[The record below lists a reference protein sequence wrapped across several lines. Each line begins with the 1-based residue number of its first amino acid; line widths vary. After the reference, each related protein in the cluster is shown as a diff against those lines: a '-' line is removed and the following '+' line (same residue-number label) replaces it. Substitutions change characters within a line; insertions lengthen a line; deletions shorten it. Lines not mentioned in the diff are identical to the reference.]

1 MDRATASPVVSFR
14 CAKLIPIRC
23 AVSYAKFIAIQC
35 AKLIAQFV
43 SFRCTN
49 LIAIRAPSSSPS
61 SSSSDAPSS
70 SPSDADAPSLL
81 PRSSRSD
88 APSLLPTPPPTPTP
102 TWELVTLL
110 QKMPMAQRTKRKM
123 LAIRYVAG
131 DRSLENAGGFSDLF
145 AAIRTSITRRIPP
158 VNPTSI
164 YKRLLP
170 CLCLL
175 YTSRV
180 SFDTNLACGIPCLNP
195 PSNQDFTLSAI

>member
-1 MDRATASPVVSFR
+1 MQRSAPV
-14 CAKLIPIRC
+14 
-23 AVSYAKFIAIQC
+23 
-35 AKLIAQFV
+35 
-43 SFRCTN
+43 
-49 LIAIRAPSSSPS
+49 
-61 SSSSDAPSS
+61 
-70 SPSDADAPSLL
+70 
-81 PRSSRSD
+81 
-88 APSLLPTPPPTPTP
+88 
-102 TWELVTLL
+102 L

-131 DRSLENAGGFSDLF
+131 DRSLEKAGGFSDLF

-175 YTSRV
+175 YYLYTSRV

-195 PSNQDFTLSAI
+195 SSNQDLTLSAI